1 MVKRLFISCSSSY
14 YVLDFVNKCIQIE
27 VYFLCETLNRLWRKL
42 TLMSGW
48 SDSQG
53 IRDHSPVKIEI
64 RHCHVFG
71 TKDQN
76 FCQKNGISDENIP
89 RYNTVMLSTVLGSVP
104 CTFSFTRDQMARRD
118 SASLVDVLLRTLIK
132 YRICMFRLFT
142 MFITA
147 LPSSFGSN
155 HIIFLSFPSPSTK
168 RSTLT
173 DDETAL
179 QEANI
184 TIINYRPINFSFNN
198 NIYLIRHD
206 SEANYFLRSLIEHKM
221 ELMTFYKILTP

>member
-1 MVKRLFISCSSSY
+1 MV
-14 YVLDFVNKCIQIE
+14 
-27 VYFLCETLNRLWRKL
+27 
-42 TLMSGW
+42 
-48 SDSQG
+48 
-53 IRDHSPVKIEI
+53 
-64 RHCHVFG
+64 
-71 TKDQN
+71 
-76 FCQKNGISDENIP
+76 
-89 RYNTVMLSTVLGSVP
+89 
-104 CTFSFTRDQMARRD
+104 
-118 SASLVDVLLRTLIK
+118 
-132 YRICMFRLFT
+132 RLFT

-155 HIIFLSFPSPSTK
+155 HILFLSFPSPSTK

-184 TIINYRPINFSFNN
+184 TIINYRPIN

-221 ELMTFYKILTP
+221 ELMTLYKILTP